1 MRNPDTE
8 KLLVTEE
15 ITIRDALALMSEVGK
30 KSLVVVDP
38 GNRLLGTLSD
48 GDVRRAI
55 LAGRSLSES
64 IEQIFFDSPTSLD
77 LGKVSIDDARNLF
90 IQSRFDVLPIV
101 DSAGIVDD
109 VLTWDDVFTEST
121 ESTKVEDDVP
131 VVIMAG
137 GRGTRM
143 EPFTNVLPKPLLP
156 VNEKT
161 VIEHIIDRFVSTGTS
176 VVYLTV
182 NYKSKVLKAFFE
194 ELNPSYNV
202 NFVSEDKPLGTAGS
216 LCFLKNEIGST
227 FFVTN
232 CDVIV
237 DADYGDIVR
246 FHKERQNALTLVATT
261 KKFTIPYG
269 ACVLDES
276 GNLSRIE
283 EKPEYELLVNSG
295 LYVLEARVFQY
306 IVDNKFCHMT
316 ELIGQLKKVEERV
329 GVYPISEK
337 AWIDVGEWPEYRK
350 ALKAFSH

>member
-8 KLLVTEE
+8 KLLETEE
-15 ITIRDALALMSEVGK
+15 ITIRDSLALMSEVGK

-38 GNRLLGTLSD
+38 GKRLLGTLSD

-64 IEQIFFDSPTSLD
+64 IERIFFDSPTSLD

-182 NYKSKVLKAFFE
+182 NYKSRVLKAFFE

-261 KKFTIPYG
+261 KKFTIPM
-269 ACVLDES
+269 A
-276 GNLSRIE
+276 
-283 EKPEYELLVNSG
+283 LVSWMNQ
-295 LYVLEARVFQY
+295 E
-306 IVDNKFCHMT
+306 T
-316 ELIGQLKKVEERV
+316 
-329 GVYPISEK
+329 
-337 AWIDVGEWPEYRK
+337 
-350 ALKAFSH
+350 